1 MSRPVTFIA
10 FLALCAAVVPAAAQ
24 PPAGTRGES
33 AQNPF
38 IENSAG
44 RAMARITFASL
55 DNCDSAGVCATDEF
69 ATTGL
74 FLNGTY
80 ANTRANFGGDTSQAD
95 VSNSLLQLILSQSQ
109 TFPNASTAS
118 GFTFAIGTSDA
129 PELESRLYGP
139 LFGERALTN
148 GRGQLSFTFN
158 AQRLRFQTLNGSLIG
173 NTDSGLL
180 WGDLNIDPTGGGYA
194 GICRMDINTTVYF
207 AAANYGLR
215 DKLDVSVSVPIVHTS
230 VEGSNEFLDYTFR
243 KNESTGAFE
252 LNDKFAVFAPQGRY
266 HVEGTSTGLG
276 DIGVGAKYAF
286 VREADK
292 GTAVSVYA
300 KLPTGSLEDMTGTGE
315 TSVGGNFI
323 ASFERNGWSPH
334 INLGGLVASGDVFNE
349 LNYNLGLSYRAV
361 QDRLTIVGEI
371 VGRRLF
377 DVTQFRGERDLGFL
391 TSPVTGEQFLV
402 RDFEAVEEAV
412 DSMFVALG
420 VKFRLKGQLLATVFT
435 VLPTTV
441 AGLQV
446 TRPTF
451 NFGLNFAK

>member
-1 MSRPVTFIA
+1 MSRSLTFIA
-10 FLALCAAVVPAAAQ
+10 FLAITAAASPATAQ

-38 IENSAG
+38 PESSAG
-44 RAMARITFASL
+44 RAMARITFASI
-55 DNCDSAGVCATDEF
+55 DCDVEPTCESDEF
-69 ATTGL
+69 WKTKV
-74 FLNGTY
+74 FVNGTY
-80 ANTRANFGGDTSQAD
+80 RNTRQNFDGNTRQAD
-95 VSNSLLQLILSQSQ
+95 VANSLLQLILSQSQ
-109 TFPNASTAS
+109 TFPNVSTAS
-118 GFTFAIGTSDA
+118 GFTFQVGGGGSV
-129 PELESRLYGP
+129 ELESRLYGP

-148 GRGQLSFTFN
+148 GRGQLSMTFN
-158 AQRLRFQTLNGSLIG
+158 TQRLRFQTLNGSLIG

-180 WGDLNIDPTGGGYA
+180 WGDLGYDATGNLGYT

-215 DKLDVSVSVPIVHTS
+215 DKLDLSVSVPVVHTS
-230 VEGSNEFLDYTFR
+230 VEGSNEFIDYSFEGKVLDDVADGF
-243 KNESTGAFE
+243 
-252 LNDKFAVFAPQGRY
+252 DPQGRY
-266 HVEGTSTGLG
+266 FVEGSSTGLG

-286 VREADK
+286 IREADK
-292 GTAVSVYA
+292 GAALSVYA

-334 INLGGLVASGDVFNE
+334 INVGGLVATGDVFNE
-349 LNYNLGLSYRAV
+349 LSYNLGLSYRAV
-361 QDRLTIVGEI
+361 QDRLTLVGEL

-377 DVTQFRGERDLGFL
+377 EVTQFRAKRDLGFL
-391 TSPVTGEQFLV
+391 QSPVTGEQFLV
-402 RDFEAVEEAV
+402 RDFEAVEEGV
-412 DSMFVALG
+412 DSLFVALG
-420 VKFRLKGQLLATVFT
+420 VKFRVKGQLLATVFT

-451 NFGLNFAK
+451 NFGLNWARN

>member
-1 MSRPVTFIA
+1 MSRPVTFA
-10 FLALCAAVVPAAAQ
+10 TLALLSVVALPA
-24 PPAGTRGES
+24 S
-33 AQNPF
+33 AQVGKNPNQPY
-38 IENSAG
+38 EESSAG
-44 RAMARITFASL
+44 RAMSRITFGAIDCS
-55 DNCDSAGVCATDEF
+55 DPPACTNDAF
-69 ATTGL
+69 TTSGI
-74 FLNGTY
+74 FVNGTY
-80 ANTRANFGGDTSQAD
+80 SNTRANYGGNTSQGD
-95 VSNSLLQLILSQSQ
+95 VANSLLQLILSQSQ
-109 TFPNASTAS
+109 TFPNVSTAS
-118 GFTFAIGTSDA
+118 GFTFTIGSGDA

-148 GRGQLSFTFN
+148 GRGQLSVTFN
-158 AQRLRFQTLNGSLIG
+158 GQRLRFQKVNGSLIG

-180 WGDLNIDPTGGGYA
+180 WGDLGYDATGDLGYT

-215 DKLDVSVSVPIVHTS
+215 DKLDLSVSVPIVHTS
-230 VEGSNEFLDYTFR
+230 VEGSNEFIDYSFAGNVLDDVAD
-243 KNESTGAFE
+243 GFE
-252 LNDKFAVFAPQGRY
+252 PQGRY
-266 HVEGTSTGLG
+266 FVEGSSTGLG

-286 VREADK
+286 IREADK
-292 GTAVSVYA
+292 GAALSVYA

-334 INLGGLVASGDVFNE
+334 INVGGLVATGDVFNE

-361 QDRLTIVGEI
+361 QDRLTLVGEL

-377 DVTQFRGERDLGFL
+377 EVTQFRAERDLGFL
-391 TSPVTGEQFLV
+391 RSPVTGEQFLV

>member
-1 MSRPVTFIA
+1 MSRRLTFVS
-10 FLALCAAVVPAAAQ
+10 FLALALAGQPALAQ
-24 PPAGTRGES
+24 PPRGTPGES

-38 IENSAG
+38 PESSAG
-44 RAMARITFASL
+44 RAMSRIAFAAI
-55 DNCDSAGVCATDEF
+55 DCADPPGCSNDAF
-69 ATTGL
+69 TTSGL
-74 FLNGTY
+74 FVNGTY
-80 ANTRANFGGDTSQAD
+80 SNTRANYGGNTSQGD
-95 VSNSLLQLILSQSQ
+95 VANSLLQLILSQSQ
-109 TFPNASTAS
+109 TFPNVSTAS
-118 GFTFAIGTSDA
+118 GFTFRIGSGDNV
-129 PELESRLYGP
+129 ELESRLYGP

-148 GRGQLSFTFN
+148 GRGQLSMTFN

-180 WGDLNIDPTGGGYA
+180 WGDLGYDATGNLGYT

-215 DKLDVSVSVPIVHTS
+215 DRLDLSVSVPVVHTS
-230 VEGSNEFLDYTFR
+230 VEGSNEFIDYSFEGKVLDDVADGF
-243 KNESTGAFE
+243 
-252 LNDKFAVFAPQGRY
+252 DPQGRY
-266 HVEGTSTGLG
+266 FVEGSSTGLG

-286 VREADK
+286 IREADK
-292 GTAVSVYA
+292 GAALSVYA

-334 INLGGLVASGDVFNE
+334 VNVGGLVATGDVFNE

-361 QDRLTIVGEI
+361 QDRLTLVGEF

-377 DVTQFRGERDLGFL
+377 EVTQFRARRDLGFL
-391 TSPVTGEQFLV
+391 QSPVTGEQFLV
-402 RDFEAVEEAV
+402 RDFEAVEEGV

>member
-1 MSRPVTFIA
+1 MSRPVTFA
-10 FLALCAAVVPAAAQ
+10 TLVLLSVVALPA
-24 PPAGTRGES
+24 S
-33 AQNPF
+33 AQVGKNPNQPY
-38 IENSAG
+38 EESSAG
-44 RAMARITFASL
+44 RAMSRITFGAIDCS
-55 DNCDSAGVCATDEF
+55 DPPACTNDAF
-69 ATTGL
+69 TTSGI
-74 FLNGTY
+74 FVNGTY
-80 ANTRANFGGDTSQAD
+80 SNTRANYGGNTSQGD
-95 VSNSLLQLILSQSQ
+95 VANSLLQLILSQSQ
-109 TFPNASTAS
+109 TFPNVSTAS
-118 GFTFAIGTSDA
+118 GFTFTIGSGDA

-148 GRGQLSFTFN
+148 GRGQLSVTFN
-158 AQRLRFQTLNGSLIG
+158 GQRLRFQKLNGSLIG

-180 WGDLNIDPTGGGYA
+180 WGDLGYDATGDLGYT

-215 DKLDVSVSVPIVHTS
+215 DKLDLSVSVPIVHTS
-230 VEGSNEFLDYTFR
+230 VEGSNEFIDYSFAGNVLDDVAD
-243 KNESTGAFE
+243 GFE
-252 LNDKFAVFAPQGRY
+252 PQGRY
-266 HVEGTSTGLG
+266 FVEGSSTGLG

-286 VREADK
+286 IREADK
-292 GTAVSVYA
+292 GAALSVYA

-334 INLGGLVASGDVFNE
+334 INVGGLVATGDVFNE

-361 QDRLTIVGEI
+361 QDRLTLVGEL

-377 DVTQFRGERDLGFL
+377 EVTQFRAERDLGFL
-391 TSPVTGEQFLV
+391 RSPVTGEQFLV

>member
-1 MSRPVTFIA
+1 MSRPVTFVTLLVFSA
-10 FLALCAAVVPAAAQ
+10 VALPAAAQ
-24 PPAGTRGES
+24 VGKDPNQPYEES
-33 AQNPF
+33 
-38 IENSAG
+38 SAG
-44 RAMARITFASL
+44 RAMQRITFGAI
-55 DNCDSAGVCATDEF
+55 DCPDPPGCAGDAFSTSGIFV
-69 ATTGL
+69 
-74 FLNGTY
+74 NGTY
-80 ANTRANFGGDTSQAD
+80 SNTRANYGGDTSQGD
-95 VSNSLLQLILSQSQ
+95 VANSLLQLILSQSQ
-109 TFPNASTAS
+109 TFPNVSTAS
-118 GFTFAIGTSDA
+118 GFTFTIGSADA

-148 GRGQLSFTFN
+148 GRGQLSVTFN

-180 WGDLNIDPTGGGYA
+180 WGDLGYDSTGDLGYT

-207 AAANYGLR
+207 AAANYGLS
-215 DKLDVSVSVPIVHTS
+215 DKLDISVAAPVVHTS
-230 VEGSNEFLDYTFR
+230 VEGSNEFIDYSFEGKVLDDVKDGF
-243 KNESTGAFE
+243 
-252 LNDKFAVFAPQGRY
+252 DPQGRY
-266 HVEGTSTGLG
+266 FVEGSSTGLG

-286 VREADK
+286 IREADK
-292 GTAVSVYA
+292 GAALSVYA

-334 INLGGLVASGDVFNE
+334 LNVGGLVATGDVFNE

-361 QDRLTIVGEI
+361 QDRLTLVGEF

-377 DVTQFRGERDLGFL
+377 EVSQFRATRDLGFL

-420 VKFRLKGQLLATVFT
+420 AKFRLKGQLLATVFT

-451 NFGLNFAK
+451 NFGLNWAR